1 MNDLFKS
8 IKLVSKRRD
17 AVLVFALSFCLFA
30 LLILISEKASALQS
44 LLQFQYFSLGERLH
58 LALVFLFSVK
68 SSFLTTG
75 IVLSF
80 FGSVLGAMNI
90 TFAYLYFKRRAG
102 VLVKHHVY
110 SGAGMFVAFLGIG
123 CAACGS
129 ALLTAML
136 GMFGLSSILGFL
148 PYQGAELGVIG
159 LIILAVTTL
168 ALAKKVAGPKVC

>member
-1 MNDLFKS
+1 MTDLSKS
-8 IKLVSKRRD
+8 ILLISKRHD
-17 AVLVFALSFCLFA
+17 ALLVFLMAFCFLA

-44 LLQFQYFSLGERLH
+44 LLTFEYFTFGERLH

-75 IVLSF
+75 VIFSF
-80 FGSVLGAMNI
+80 LGSLLGALNI
-90 TFAYLYFKRRAG
+90 TLAYIYFKLRAEL
-102 VLVKHHVY
+102 LVKHHVY
-110 SGAGMFVAFLGIG
+110 SGAGLFVAFLGIG

-136 GMFGLSSILGFL
+136 GLLGLSSILGFL

-159 LIILAVTTL
+159 LLILAVTTM
-168 ALAKKVAGPKVC
+168 ALAKKVVGPKVC

>member
-1 MNDLFKS
+1 MNELCKS
-8 IKLVSKRRD
+8 ITLVSKRRD
-17 AVLVFALSFCLFA
+17 AVLVFIFAFCFFA

-44 LLQFQYFSLGERLH
+44 LLQFEYFTLGERIH
-58 LALVFLFSVK
+58 LAFIFLFSVK

-75 IVLSF
+75 IILSF
-80 FGSVLGAMNI
+80 FGSLLGALNI
-90 TFAYLYFKRRAG
+90 TFAYIYFKQRAEI
-102 VLVKHHVY
+102 LVKHHVF

-123 CAACGS
+123 CAACGT

-148 PYQGAELGVIG
+148 PYQGTELGVIG
-159 LIILAVTTL
+159 LLILAVTTM